1 MTAIENSN
9 HNKPDYGID
18 APGFQRFLR
27 YGGVASVVAGRMLF
41 EHGMMNSRA
50 WAQRTGTAMMWAGVS
65 FFITGSLM
73 YLGSRVGKLYLRNR
87 ILNSIAWRGDE
98 RVLDVGCGH
107 GLMLLGAAKHLT
119 SGRAVGIDTWSQ
131 VDQQDNSSEATLENA
146 RIEGVAERVE
156 VKSADARELP
166 FPENS
171 FDVVVSSFAIHN
183 ISDDSGRERAVREI
197 ARVLKPGGQLAVA
210 DIRYT
215 KQYEQILRSLGWQQ
229 TQRSPRSFIFVTP
242 TRVLRATKP
251 ETHA

>member
-1 MTAIENSN
+1 MNATVNSN

-18 APGFQRFLR
+18 APGFQRFAR
-27 YGGVASVVAGRMLF
+27 YSGVASVVVGRMLT
-41 EHGMMNSRA
+41 EHGVMNSLA
-50 WAQRTGTAMMWAGVS
+50 WYQRIGTALMWAGVA
-65 FFITGSLM
+65 FFIVGSLM

-98 RVLDVGCGH
+98 QVLDIGCGH

-119 SGRAVGIDTWSQ
+119 SGRAVGIDIWSQ
-131 VDQQDNSSEATLENA
+131 VDQQNNSSEATMENA
-146 RIEGVAERVE
+146 RLEGVAEHVE

-183 ISDDSGRERAVREI
+183 ISEAGGRETALREI
-197 ARVLKPGGQLAVA
+197 ARVLKPGGQLALA

-215 KQYEQILRSLGWQQ
+215 KRYEEILRSLGWKQ
-229 TQRSPRSFIFVTP
+229 TERWSRSFIFVTP

>member
-18 APGFQRFLR
+18 APGFQRFAR
-27 YGGVASVVAGRMLF
+27 YAGVASVVAGRMLF
-41 EHGMMNSRA
+41 EHGMMNSRV
-50 WAQRTGTAMMWAGVS
+50 WAQRTGTGMMWAGVS
-65 FFITGSLM
+65 FFIIGSLM
-73 YLGSRVGKLYLRNR
+73 YLGSRVGKLFLRNR

-98 RVLDVGCGH
+98 QVLDVGCGH
-107 GLMLLGAAKHLT
+107 GLMLLGAAKQLT
-119 SGRAVGIDTWSQ
+119 SGRAVGIDIWSQ

-156 VKSADARELP
+156 LKSADARELP

-229 TQRSPRSFIFVTP
+229 TQRWSRSFIFVTP
-242 TRVLRATKP
+242 TSVLRATKP

>member
-1 MTAIENSN
+1 MNATVNSN

-18 APGFQRFLR
+18 APGFQRFAR
-27 YGGVASVVAGRMLF
+27 YGGVASVVVGRLLT
-41 EHGMMNSRA
+41 EHGVMNSLA
-50 WAQRTGTAMMWAGVS
+50 WYQRIGTALMWAGVA
-65 FFITGSLM
+65 FFIVGSGM

-98 RVLDVGCGH
+98 QVLDIGCGH

-119 SGRAVGIDTWSQ
+119 SGRAVGIDIWSQ
-131 VDQQDNSSEATLENA
+131 VDQQDNSSEATIQNA
-146 RIEGVAERVE
+146 RLEGVAERVE

-183 ISDDSGRERAVREI
+183 IPEAAGRETAVREI
-197 ARVLKPGGQLAVA
+197 ARVLKPGGQLALA

-215 KQYEQILRSLGWQQ
+215 KRYEEVLRSLGWQQ
-229 TQRSPRSFIFVTP
+229 TERWSRSFIFVTP